1 MAHSTA
7 TVTRGKTVLP
17 LIGGKR
23 VPGLVLGTFPGFD
36 GRRVVVIATFRT
48 ANRKTGNMVQVWIL
62 RAHGTPLDAITNGT
76 DATVCGTCPHRSRA
90 AGGMGTCYVNV
101 AHAPQGVWKAWQR
114 GTYPQWDGGDD
125 QFAAAFGGRA
135 VRFGAYGDPA
145 LIPPALLARI
155 ASVARRWTG
164 YTHAWTRAG
173 SHAAYLMAS
182 VDSPRERD
190 NARSHGWRT
199 FQVTPQG
206 GAPTPASDGGR
217 EILCPASEEAGKR
230 TDCASCGLCA
240 GNGRPAADVMIPAH
254 GASARRISLPTL

>member
-7 TVTRGKTVLP
+7 TATRGKTVLP
-17 LIGGKR
+17 LINGKR

-36 GRRVVVIATFRT
+36 GRKVVVIATFRT
-48 ANRKTGNMVQVWIL
+48 SNRKTGNMVQIWIL
-62 RAHGTPLDAITNGT
+62 RAHLAPITVLTRGLDGS
-76 DATVCGTCPHRSRA
+76 VCGNCVHSSTGN
-90 AGGMGTCYVNV
+90 GGNGTCYVNLR
-101 AHAPQGVWKAWQR
+101 APQAVWKAWQR
-114 GTYPQWDGGDD
+114 GVYAEWDGGDA
-125 QFAAAFGGRA
+125 QLAAAFGGRA

-145 LIPPALLARI
+145 LIPPAILARI
-155 ASVARRWTG
+155 AAVASRWTG
-164 YTHAWTRAG
+164 YTHAWTRAAA
-173 SHAAYLMAS
+173 HAAFLMAS

-206 GAPTPASDGGR
+206 GAPALASDGGR

-254 GASARRISLPTL
+254 GASARRIALPTL